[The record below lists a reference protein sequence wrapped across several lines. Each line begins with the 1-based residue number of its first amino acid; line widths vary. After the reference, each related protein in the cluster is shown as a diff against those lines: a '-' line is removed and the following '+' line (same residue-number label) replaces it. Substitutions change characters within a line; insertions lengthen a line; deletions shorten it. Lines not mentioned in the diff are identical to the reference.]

1 MPDPMTSYSNS
12 QGVQLLERAIK
23 EYGPIFTIEQISFL
37 PDHQDLSPQQIR
49 KLISKLAQSGWIEIL
64 KRGTYVVKSS
74 LYSGDIPPFAIAKA
88 LVHPMAISHWSA
100 LAHHGF
106 STQNPAMIQA
116 STTYKV
122 VTPEMRLGKAY
133 RPRGRASWRAFDL
146 EFEFIYVKK
155 DWFWGFQKIWVNSWY
170 QINITDPERTVLDL
184 IVRPDIFG
192 GFSAA
197 IEILEDSI
205 NQINM
210 DRLVDYG
217 LKYDMGSVIKR
228 LGWALENLGFAGN
241 SLERLRVYP
250 VKRYYLLDP
259 SLEET
264 SAIKNSRWHITE
276 NLKRF

>member
-49 KLISKLAQSGWIEIL
+49 KLISKLGQSGWIEIL

-74 LYSGDIPPFAIAKA
+74 LYSGDIPPFAIANA

-116 STTYKV
+116 STTHKV

-146 EFEFIYVKK
+146 EFEFIYVKE

-192 GFSAA
+192 GITASS
-197 IEILEDSI
+197 EILEGAIS
-205 NQINM
+205 QIKL
-210 DRLVDYG
+210 DRLVNYALQYG
-217 LKYDMGSVIKR
+217 VGAVIKR
-228 LGWALENLGFAGN
+228 LGWL
-241 SLERLRVYP
+241 LERMGVDTNLLIPLKKYP
-250 VKRYYLLDP
+250 ATGMILLDP
-259 SLEET
+259 NQPKSENVD
-264 SAIKNSRWHITE
+264 SPWNINV
-276 NLKRF
+276 NLKRS

>member
-1 MPDPMTSYSNS
+1 MPDQITSYSNS
-12 QGVQLLERAIK
+12 QGVQLLEGAIK
-23 EYGPIFTIEQISFL
+23 EYGPIFTIEQISSL
-37 PDHQDLSPQQIR
+37 PDHQDLSRQQIR

-74 LYSGDIPPFAIAKA
+74 LYSGDVPPFAIANA

-100 LAHHGF
+100 LAYHGF
-106 STQNPAMIQA
+106 STQNPVMIQA

-122 VTPEMRLGKAY
+122 VTPEMRLGEAY
-133 RPRGRASWRAFDL
+133 RPRGRASWRAFNL

-192 GFSAA
+192 GIAA
-197 IEILEDSI
+197 SSEILEGAIS
-205 NQINM
+205 QIKL
-210 DRLVDYG
+210 DRLVNYALQYNVG
-217 LKYDMGSVIKR
+217 AVIKR
-228 LGWALENLGFAGN
+228 LGWL
-241 SLERLRVYP
+241 LERMEVDESLLIPLKNYP
-250 VKRYYLLDP
+250 ITGMILLDP
-259 SLEET
+259 NQPKSEDVD
-264 SAIKNSRWHITE
+264 SSWNINV

>member
-23 EYGPIFTIEQISFL
+23 EYGPIFTIEQISSL

-74 LYSGDIPPFAIAKA
+74 LYSGDIPPFAIANA

-192 GFSAA
+192 GITASS
-197 IEILEDSI
+197 EILEGAIS
-205 NQINM
+205 QIKL
-210 DRLVDYG
+210 DRLVNYA
-217 LKYDMGSVIKR
+217 LQYDVGAVIKR
-228 LGWALENLGFAGN
+228 LGWL
-241 SLERLRVYP
+241 LERMEVNASLLIPLKNYLVTGMI
-250 VKRYYLLDP
+250 LLDP
-259 SLEET
+259 NQPKSEDVD
-264 SAIKNSRWHITE
+264 SSWNINV